1 MSVIRR
7 ECKYFLRK
15 FADMKSITEVIPEG
29 NSMRIG
35 PNDKVL
41 MLGSCFAAEVG
52 VRLSSE
58 GYDVLLNPFGTIFNP
73 FSVASSIERL
83 LTGKAFTKGDC
94 VQVGAGSSLWGSYS
108 HYTRH
113 ARSSAEEFL
122 LDANE
127 ALSGD
132 SAFFAQANKVIITFG
147 TAWCF
152 HLSKEGV
159 DALGEGSSYEEGY
172 VVSNCLKRHAKE
184 FDRKMAGVED
194 IVSLF
199 RGLLSEGGALAG
211 KQVLFTVSPI
221 RHMADTAHGNQLSK
235 ATLLLAVDAL
245 VREFPDR
252 VSYFPA
258 YEIVLDELRDYKW
271 FAQDLVHPSKEAV
284 DVVWAKFKAAC
295 LE

>member
-1 MSVIRR
+1 
-7 ECKYFLRK
+7 
-15 FADMKSITEVIPEG
+15 MKSITEVIPEG
-29 NSMRIG
+29 NFMRIG
-35 PNDKVL
+35 PNDRVL
-41 MLGSCFAAEVG
+41 MLGSCFAAEIG
-52 VRLSSE
+52 ARLSSG

-83 LTGKAFTKGDC
+83 RSGRTFSKGDC
-94 VQVGAGSSLWGSYS
+94 VHLGAGSGLWGSYS
-108 HYTRH
+108 HYTKH
-113 ARSSAEEFL
+113 ARASVEDFL
-122 LDANE
+122 RDANE
-127 ALSGD
+127 ALSKD
-132 SAFFAQANKVIITFG
+132 SAFFARADKVIITFG

-159 DALGEGSSYEEGY
+159 SALGEGSSYEEGY
-172 VVSNCLKRHAKE
+172 IVSNCLKRHAKE
-184 FDRKMAGVED
+184 FERKMAGVEQ

-199 RGLLSEGGALAG
+199 RGLLAEGGALAG

-258 YEIVLDELRDYKW
+258 YEIVLDQLRDYKW
-271 FAQDLVHPSKEAV
+271 FAQDLVHPSREAV
-284 DVVWAKFKAAC
+284 DVVWDKFKACC